1 MLGRPDDDD
10 TEVLLL
16 TYAEL
21 GERLGVSPDGARMRA
36 RRKAEAGEWRMVAPN
51 SRGGAVRVRL
61 PASDLPER
69 TPERSAGRRGDVPDA
84 LSGLAE
90 RVDGLEA
97 DLVGLEATIA
107 RELQARAELAEGLA
121 AERTRAAVAEARL
134 EAEREAA
141 EDRVAARNAVIEELR
156 AELAR
161 LRLPFWRR
169 WTGGRW

>member
-1 MLGRPDDDD
+1 MPERPDDDN
-10 TEVLLL
+10 EVLLL

-36 RRKAEAGEWRMVAPN
+36 KRKAEAGEWRMVAPN
-51 SRGGAVRVRL
+51 SKGGAVRVRL
-61 PASDLPER
+61 PAGDLPEHA
-69 TPERSAGRRGDVPDA
+69 PERFTGRRGNVPDA
-84 LSGLAE
+84 LESLVE
-90 RVDGLEA
+90 RVNGLEA
-97 DLVGLEATIA
+97 DVTGLEATIA
-107 RELQARAELAEGLA
+107 RELRARAELTDGLA

-169 WTGGRW
+169 WMG

>member
-1 MLGRPDDDD
+1 MPERPDDNDA
-10 TEVLLL
+10 EVLLL

-36 RRKAEAGEWRMVAPN
+36 KRKTEAGDWGIVAPN
-51 SRGGAVRVRL
+51 NKGGAVRVRL
-61 PASDLPER
+61 PAGDLPEHV
-69 TPERSAGRRGDVPDA
+69 PERSAGRRENIPNA
-84 LSGLAE
+84 LSSLVE

-97 DLVGLEATIA
+97 DIVGLEAMIA

-161 LRLPFWRR
+161 LRQPAWKR
-169 WTGGRW
+169 WLGR

>member
-1 MLGRPDDDD
+1 MPERPDDDD
-10 TEVLLL
+10 AQVLLL

-36 RRKAEAGEWRMVAPN
+36 KRKTEAGEWRMVAPN

-61 PASDLPER
+61 PAGDLPEHA
-69 TPERSAGRRGDVPDA
+69 PERSPERRGNIPDDPSI
-84 LSGLAE
+84 LVE

-97 DLVGLEATIA
+97 DIVGLRATIA
-107 RELQARAELAEGLA
+107 RELRAWAELTDGLA
-121 AERTRAAVAEARL
+121 AERTRAAVTEARL

-169 WTGGRW
+169 WIG